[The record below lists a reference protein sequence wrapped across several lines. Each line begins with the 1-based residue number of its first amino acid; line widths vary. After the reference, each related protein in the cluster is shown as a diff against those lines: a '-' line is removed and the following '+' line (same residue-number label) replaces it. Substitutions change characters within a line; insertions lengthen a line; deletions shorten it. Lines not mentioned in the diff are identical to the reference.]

1 MKKNYASLLALVAL
15 FVGLSAFM
23 VGPNKGYK
31 VGDTV
36 QDFNLKN
43 ITEEMVSLKNNA
55 GAKGAIVIFTCNHCP
70 FSVKYE
76 DRIIALHKKYNKL
89 GYPVIAINPND
100 PAKEP
105 DDSFAAMKVRA
116 KEKGFTF
123 PYIVDESQEVAK
135 QFGAERT
142 PHVYVV
148 SKAGSEF
155 KVSYIGAI
163 DNNANDAKDATEKYV
178 EQAVDAL
185 VAGKTVA
192 KNSTKAIGCSIK
204 WRKA

>member
-1 MKKNYASLLALVAL
+1 MKKHYASLLALAAL

-43 ITEEMVSLKNNA
+43 INGEMVSLKNNA

-76 DRIIALHKKYNKL
+76 GRIIALHKKYNKL

-148 SKAGSEF
+148 SKAGSDF

-185 VAGKTVA
+185 ISGKAVA

>member
-1 MKKNYASLLALVAL
+1 MKKQNAILLTL
-15 FVGLSAFM
+15 FTLFLGLSAFIST
-23 VGPNKGYK
+23 PNKGYK

-43 ITEEMVSLKNNA
+43 INEEMVSLKNNA

-148 SKAGSEF
+148 SKSGSDF

>member
-1 MKKNYASLLALVAL
+1 MKKHYASLLALVAL

-43 ITEEMVSLKNNA
+43 ISDEMVSLKNNA

-142 PHVYVV
+142 RHVYVV
-148 SKAGSEF
+148 TKSGSDF

-163 DNNANDAKDATEKYV
+163 DNNANDAKDASEKYV

-185 VAGKTVA
+185 ISGKTVA